1 VDGPSTPP
9 PPFTTK
15 YFNPIHKPFPIY
27 DTTPKPIVT
36 TRSSHADNNKRLTR
50 HITAKRTF
58 PDHAPNMPKDNNR
71 QRMEAIYDV
80 QSDIVSTISLVGK
93 YTTGNVTQRRTK
105 AGYDF
110 YMKSLQRAKLQCER
124 GVQAARDGQQLS
136 PATIGKY
143 TYYHRLFCDYE
154 DILLQEHD
162 KLSSQ
167 IEFAEVHRFRIE
179 GKEIHRRTTNNKAML
194 TPVSHRK
201 GTPHPTKDTVRTPT
215 PPSSPYSPPSYGT
228 TMMQVTTTKT
238 NCPTP
243 SYDSPQYS
251 PTPTHITVTS
261 SSASDSSVSS
271 SSSDDSSS
279 DDTDDD
285 TSTVTTVA

>member
-1 VDGPSTPP
+1 
-9 PPFTTK
+9 
-15 YFNPIHKPFPIY
+15 
-27 DTTPKPIVT
+27 
-36 TRSSHADNNKRLTR
+36 
-50 HITAKRTF
+50 
-58 PDHAPNMPKDNNR
+58 
-71 QRMEAIYDV
+71 MEAIHDV

-93 YTTGNVTQRRTK
+93 YTTGNDTQRRTK

-124 GVQAARDGQQLS
+124 GIQAARDGQLLA

-143 TYYHRLFCDYE
+143 TYHHRLFLEYE

-179 GKEIHRRTTNNKAML
+179 GKEILRKTTNNKAML

-201 GTPHPTKDTVRTPT
+201 GTPHPTNDTVRTPT

-228 TMMQVTTTKT
+228 TMMQVTTTKP
-238 NCPTP
+238 NSPTP

-261 SSASDSSVSS
+261 SSASDPSVSS